1 MPLYSSLATIVL
13 AFLLIFFNRQRNAN
27 SLYLFLMLLFVAIH
41 SLLQAS
47 IMNKGP
53 LGIIMFVFNN
63 FSPLYF
69 LIGPMLF
76 FYVRGTLKDNAAL
89 ARKDYWHFVPAIIVL
104 ANVAPYWFTSTA
116 YKYSVATALI
126 SNSNTVKSFDANWLI
141 PSSVNFVVRGLQM
154 LAYVLVAMFIL
165 YRHYPR
171 KLENTLIPKIQ
182 EQITFNWLKVLVSCM
197 LLAILGYY
205 ASSLIL
211 VLAEHPDQGIWHTL
225 FVIFNYVCFVPLLII
240 PLALLT
246 FPQILY
252 GIPAL
257 HIHAKKSTMGDP
269 VDLKA
274 STIAPMENTEPHS
287 EQDQEVTEDKLEE
300 GLQESAKAVM
310 DYLVQEKPYLDKD
323 FTMDKLAQA
332 LNLPRHHVY
341 FCMNKVL
348 KVKFPELRKQLR
360 IQYAKE
366 LLEQGKNDTLTI
378 EGIGNQ
384 SGFSSRSN
392 FFSAFKSEVGCTPS
406 EYLERV
412 KPNTLN

>member
-27 SLYLFLMLLFVAIH
+27 ALYLFLMLLFVAIH

-53 LGIIMFVFNN
+53 LDIVMIVFNN

-89 ARKDYWHFVPAIIVL
+89 TRKDYWHFVPAIIVL
-104 ANVAPYWFTSTA
+104 ANVAPYWVTSTA
-116 YKYSVATALI
+116 YKYSVASALI
-126 SNSNTVKSFDANWLI
+126 SNNNTVKSFDANWLI

-154 LAYVLVAMFIL
+154 LAYVLVVIL
-165 YRHYPR
+165 LLFRYAPR
-171 KLENTLIPKIQ
+171 KLKNTHIPKIQ
-182 EQITFNWLKVLVSCM
+182 EKITFTWLKILVSCM
-197 LLAILGYY
+197 LIAIIGYY
-205 ASSLIL
+205 SSSLIL
-211 VLAEHPDQGIWHTL
+211 VLVEHPEQGVWHTL

-257 HIHAKKSTMGDP
+257 HIHARKSKIGDP
-269 VDLKA
+269 VDLKE
-274 STIAPMENTEPHS
+274 TITIPIKNTDSHED
-287 EQDQEVTEDKLEE
+287 QDQELTEDKMEE
-300 GLQESAKAVM
+300 GLQESARAVM
-310 DYLVQEKPYLDKD
+310 DYLIQEKPYLDKD
-323 FTMDKLAQA
+323 FTMDKLVQA

-341 FCMNKVL
+341 FCMNRVL
-348 KVKFPELRKQLR
+348 KVKFPELRKKLR
-360 IQYAKE
+360 IEYAKE
-366 LLEQGKNDTLTI
+366 LLEQGKNETLTI
-378 EGIGNQ
+378 EGIGTQ

-412 KPNTLN
+412 KTEIQN

>member
-13 AFLLIFFNRQRNAN
+13 AFLLIFFNRKRNDNAQ
-27 SLYLFLMLLFVAIH
+27 YLFLMLLFVAIH
-41 SLLQAS
+41 SLLQAT
-47 IMNKGP
+47 IMNNGP
-53 LGIIMFVFNN
+53 LFIIMFVFNN

-76 FYVRGTLKDNAAL
+76 FYVRGTLNDSAAL
-89 ARKDYWHFVPAIIVL
+89 SKKDIWHFIPAIIVL
-104 ANVAPYWFTSTA
+104 ANVAPYWFTSTE
-116 YKYSVATALI
+116 YKYSVASSLI
-126 SNSNTVKSFDANWLI
+126 NNNNTVKSFDANWLI
-141 PSSVNFVVRGLQM
+141 PSSINFLVRGLQM
-154 LAYVLVAMFIL
+154 LGYVLATMVML
-165 YRHYPR
+165 YRHAPR
-171 KLENTLIPKIQ
+171 KLKNTLVPKVQ
-182 EQITFNWLKVLVSCM
+182 EKITFNWLKVLVTCM
-197 LLAILGYY
+197 LFAILGYY

-211 VLAEHPDQGIWHTL
+211 VLAAHPEQGIWHTL
-225 FVIFNYVCFVPLLII
+225 FIIFNYICFVPLLII

-257 HIHAKKSTMGDP
+257 HIHAKTNVMADEI
-269 VDLKA
+269 DLKPETEIKETVTT
-274 STIAPMENTEPHS
+274 SDETLEPEMENE
-287 EQDQEVTEDKLEE
+287 ELEE

-323 FTMDKLAQA
+323 FSMDKLVQA
-332 LNLPRHHVY
+332 LQLPRHHVY

-360 IQYAKE
+360 IQHAKE

-378 EGIGNQ
+378 EGIGIQ

-406 EYLERV
+406 EYLERLET
-412 KPNTLN
+412 KN